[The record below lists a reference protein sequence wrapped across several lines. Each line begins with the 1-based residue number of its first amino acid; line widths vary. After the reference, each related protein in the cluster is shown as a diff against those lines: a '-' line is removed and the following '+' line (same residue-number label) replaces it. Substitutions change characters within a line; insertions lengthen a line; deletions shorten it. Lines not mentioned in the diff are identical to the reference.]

1 MDEETK
7 GRLGVA
13 MSALD
18 VSMDEV
24 ETVKKYMALLGDM
37 TDIQAQADMREII
50 SDELNHIERFMN
62 VFVEASGIAP
72 AEE

>member
-1 MDEETK
+1 
-7 GRLGVA
+7 
-13 MSALD
+13 
-18 VSMDEV
+18 
-24 ETVKKYMALLGDM
+24 MALLGDM